1 VEALVVVIL
10 VSAEMVVLLIQ
21 LVQVNAVVNAHVI
34 LANVEMVVV
43 QIQHVVLILH
53 VVATVEYVIIVVVI
67 QHVNVMETIVQT
79 IVPQMEFINF
89 NVYGYNKVFK

>member
-1 VEALVVVIL
+1 VEALVVVIR
-10 VSAEMVVLLIQ
+10 VSAEMVAILIQ

>member
-1 VEALVVVIL
+1 
-10 VSAEMVVLLIQ
+10 
-21 LVQVNAVVNAHVI
+21 
-34 LANVEMVVV
+34 VEMVVV

-89 NVYGYNKVFK
+89 NVYGYSKVF

>member
-1 VEALVVVIL
+1 VEALVVVIR
-10 VSAEMVVLLIQ
+10 VSAEMVAILIQ

-67 QHVNVMETIVQT
+67 HHVNVMETIVQM